1 MSQKYHLKIE
11 KLPGTY
17 ERRYNASPDVRT
29 HFCIEMP
36 QPRRPHVL
44 YLHSSSKDCAPYEAN
59 VAAICAHLVKESCE
73 SLAASLGACPWSSP
87 KPEQPLAALGTPKAA
102 P

>member
-1 MSQKYHLKIE
+1 MSDGITH
-11 KLPGTY
+11 PRG
-17 ERRYNASPDVRT
+17 VRT
-29 HFCIEMP
+29 HFLSASRCHSHGVT
-36 QPRRPHVL
+36 HVL
-44 YLHSSSKDCAPYEAN
+44 YLHSSSKDCAPYEAT

>member
-1 MSQKYHLKIE
+1 
-11 KLPGTY
+11 
-17 ERRYNASPDVRT
+17 
-29 HFCIEMP
+29 
-36 QPRRPHVL
+36 
-44 YLHSSSKDCAPYEAN
+44 

-87 KPEQPLAALGTPKAA
+87 EPEQPLAALGTPKAA